1 MAEPPPQV
9 HGACEVQLVRATKRV
24 GGGPG
29 LARAAASAAALVA
42 GAVAVAVL
50 VSIPQRP
57 RTVAET
63 GAALFSSLAPATPL
77 RPPLTLLSDA
87 CCEGHCRGAPPA
99 PAQGMQGGAMAVR
112 LNLSDAAL
120 ASTTCSSSEAAGR
133 LCECLVVG
141 VPGSRRSRPAAEV
154 AAMSAVHRRA
164 HVISGLYQGGHCSL
178 SQCLAASD
186 SALATLCLPCAPG
199 YLQVPG
205 DIGEKHLPVVT
216 VKSCTDCAT
225 LCDGIAGCVA
235 YSCSKTEMQCRL
247 DSKTVPGNKDLAVCS
262 KETSL
267 TLPQPAGRRLLGEC
281 DCSKCA
287 RASLQDLQ
295 GHPPGFAGAREHQ
308 AQEKREV
315 REERKEREAREERKE
330 REVRENEDKLRHAL
344 EQREERNER
353 EERKERRE
361 EREARAPARLQ
372 QSAKTL
378 EKERK
383 VREKQKPQREA
394 EALAHEAAE
403 MEDKAR
409 KAISAAGATM
419 ERKYMLRMQREV
431 LRNSKE
437 WNQEIS
443 EEGYAIG
450 AHSAP
455 AHQPSDRALQNRP
468 LSLSET
474 GCVDELN
481 WVDPLSGAKCSDWK
495 GYGCEDSWEGSSLS
509 LPPLCP
515 PPSLP
520 PPFPTSLQCLVNSI
534 VHVHDVS
541 ILDNM
546 CAFVGACERARACVN
561 ECVCARACVRA
572 CMLTCLLTCVRAR
585 ARACGRACRI
595 FKIGSCEKAL
605 PKDLQRLRFVTQASS
620 AAARPR
626 LSISFCASRL
636 PRRSLSGKWGKRR

>member
-1 MAEPPPQV
+1 MAEAPPQV

-63 GAALFSSLAPATPL
+63 GAALFSSLAPATHL
-77 RPPLTLLSDA
+77 RPPLTLLSDG

-99 PAQGMQGGAMAVR
+99 LVQGMPDRAFR
-112 LNLSDAAL
+112 LNLSDAAV

-186 SALATLCLPCAPG
+186 ALLATLCLPCAPG

-225 LCDGIAGCVA
+225 LCDGIAGCLA

-247 DSKTVPGNKDLAVCS
+247 DSKTVPGNNDLAVCS
-262 KETSL
+262 KEASL

-281 DCSKCA
+281 DCSKCV

-295 GHPPGFAGAREHQ
+295 GHPPGFAGARVHQ
-308 AQEKREV
+308 AQEKRE
-315 REERKEREAREERKE
+315 ESEAREERKE

-353 EERKERRE
+353 EEREERRE
-361 EREARAPARLQ
+361 EREARAAARLH

-394 EALAHEAAE
+394 DAIAHEAAD
-403 MEDKAR
+403 MEAKAR
-409 KAISAAGATM
+409 KAISAAGATK
-419 ERKYMLRMQREV
+419 ERKNMLRMQGEV

-443 EEGYAIG
+443 DEIYAMG

-455 AHQPSDRALQNRP
+455 AYQPSDRAVQNRP

-509 LPPLCP
+509 LLPPCP

-520 PPFPTSLQCLVNSI
+520 PLFPTSLQCLVNSI
-534 VHVHDVS
+534 VHVDDVS
-541 ILDNM
+541 ILENM
-546 CAFVGACERARACVN
+546 WCV
-561 ECVCARACVRA
+561 
-572 CMLTCLLTCVRAR
+572 LGCVRAR
-585 ARACGRACRI
+585 ACAC
-595 FKIGSCEKAL
+595 
-605 PKDLQRLRFVTQASS
+605 VNV
-620 AAARPR
+620 
-626 LSISFCASRL
+626 
-636 PRRSLSGKWGKRR
+636 